1 MGYNTN
7 ITQSTGDKMI
17 QVGDLVK
24 HKSIGGL
31 GLVKRTWQVH
41 QAVDGKK
48 KIHQAKIQ
56 WLVNPYDGGG
66 YTVLWTQLLK
76 KSENK

>member
-1 MGYNTN
+1 
-7 ITQSTGDKMI
+7 MI

-31 GLVKRTWQVH
+31 GLVKRTWQVNK
-41 QAVDGKK
+41 ATADGEK

-66 YTVLWTQLLK
+66 YTVLWTHLLK
-76 KSENK
+76 KSETK